1 MVPMHMV
8 MVLELKLGLGL
19 VSVFGLERVKRVGMV
34 KSGCCCRCCRY
45 PSLSASLEI

>member
-8 MVLELKLGLGL
+8 VVLELKLGLGL
-19 VSVFGLERVKRVGMV
+19 VLLFGLERVKRVGMV
-34 KSGCCCRCCRY
+34 RSGCCCCCCCY